1 MDFLYSLYCLFA
13 TKEYFLCW
21 ALNECRFKAF
31 LQWLHF
37 IDLIFYT
44 YSLTVPYFTSR
55 NWKHF
60 YSLWLDWS
68 LNRCFPQFSVTFFR
82 VSFSNM
88 RTVRAVFIDAR

>member
-1 MDFLYSLYCLFA
+1 MDFYTVCIVCLQPE
-13 TKEYFLCW
+13 EYFLCR
-21 ALNECRFKAF
+21 ALDECRFKAF

-60 YSLWLDWS
+60 YSL
-68 LNRCFPQFSVTFFR
+68 
-82 VSFSNM
+82 
-88 RTVRAVFIDAR
+88 